1 MEKSDSQNIDYKE
14 KIASLQE
21 RLELNGSDTRE
32 IKRIMLEKNTQSREF
47 HEKIA
52 DLTEKL
58 VIIIFLFKIIKKQ
71 IFRKKKNL
79 ISNLKMKN
87 ANF

>member
-1 MEKSDSQNIDYKE
+1 MEKFDSQNMDYKE
-14 KIASLQE
+14 KITSLQE

-32 IKRIMLEKNTQSREF
+32 IKRIMLEKNNQTREF

-58 VIIIFLFKIIKKQ
+58 VIIQFYLKLLKS

-79 ISNLKMKN
+79 TSNLKMKN
-87 ANF
+87 SNF

>member
-1 MEKSDSQNIDYKE
+1 MDYKE
-14 KIASLQE
+14 KITSLQE

-32 IKRIMLEKNTQSREF
+32 IKRIMLEKNNQTREF

-58 VIIIFLFKIIKKQ
+58 VIIQFYLKLLKS

-79 ISNLKMKN
+79 TSNLKMKN
-87 ANF
+87 SNFFFIFS